1 MKQLWAT
8 IGDRKVAKPT
18 IISALNLFRA
28 CTLDEFRPMQHLVAL
43 TIPYFCNR
51 YLHSKPGVLRYP

>member
-1 MKQLWAT
+1 MKQLWAK

-28 CTLDEFRPMQHLVAL
+28 CTLNE
-43 TIPYFCNR
+43 IPFYNTYR
-51 YLHSKPGVLRYP
+51 